1 MWRAP
6 RLMNS
11 VRSRSLNHDASI
23 VSKGPSDP
31 FQSRSDARSGFFPA
45 AVPCIPSPS
54 AVLYQQM
61 FARWSQFP
69 AFICT
74 GASTVAAESERTKKC
89 EDDFSLSSHVWSVCM
104 PVWGVRKLSWRNKR
118 RVFIYHT
125 CDAPLFLSNRDALM
139 AKVQEE
145 DMCW

>member
-11 VRSRSLNHDASI
+11 VRSRALNRDASSPRVPPI
-23 VSKGPSDP
+23 HSTQRGSSVPGFPLL
-31 FQSRSDARSGFFPA
+31 FHTSRLFT
-45 AVPCIPSPS
+45 S

-61 FARWSQFP
+61 FAHWSQFP

-74 GASTVAAESERTKKC
+74 GASTLLQRRLRGRRSVRTI
-89 EDDFSLSSHVWSVCM
+89 SLSLSPRTSGACACVYGGLV
-104 PVWGVRKLSWRNKR
+104 SWRNKR